1 MEGVGHFF
9 ASLSLVAPTTSVV
22 AVTSSTPKPSEIF
35 CCIGAMEEI
44 PQIKPLKPL
53 SFHPMSSVVYHLSIQ
68 VSSHS
73 VYTKVG

>member
-1 MEGVGHFF
+1 
-9 ASLSLVAPTTSVV
+9 
-22 AVTSSTPKPSEIF
+22 
-35 CCIGAMEEI
+35 MEEI

>member
-1 MEGVGHFF
+1 VEGVSHFF

-22 AVTSSTPKPSEIF
+22 AVTSPAPKPSEVL
-35 CCIGAMEEI
+35 CCVGAMEEI
-44 PQIKPLKPL
+44 AQIKPLKPL
-53 SFHPMSSVVYHLSIQ
+53 SFHPMSSVVHHLSIQ